1 MSFVFYLL
9 AALTIAGGLAA
20 VLLKNTVHC
29 ALSLTVAFAGL
40 ALLYLEL
47 DAQFAG
53 FAQILVYIGAVAIL
67 VVFAILLTKGS
78 ETPKDGVYSK
88 NWFVGLVIA
97 ARRRPATSNWTSAHG
112 DGVADWQC
120 AHGPLR
126 APAGDCGVAADRRT
140 DWRGDCGH
148 ARERERKMNPLTGY
162 LLVAAL
168 LFAIGLAGALTRRN
182 AILVLI
188 GIELMLNAANLNL
201 IAFWRYGPHPEALT
215 GMMFAIFS
223 IAVAAAEAAV
233 GLGLVISIHRHA
245 HTTDLDAMNRMKG

>member
-97 ARRRPATSNWTSAHG
+97 AGVFAVLGWAVLQSAAVLPHQTGPAPTVTVLQIGNALMG
-112 DGVADWQC
+112 RYVLPLEIVA
-120 AHGPLR
+120 LL
-126 APAGDCGVAADRRT
+126 
-140 DWRGDCGH
+140 
-148 ARERERKMNPLTGY
+148 LT
-162 LLVAAL
+162 AAL
-168 LFAIGLAGALTRRN
+168 IG
-182 AILVLI
+182 
-188 GIELMLNAANLNL
+188 
-201 IAFWRYGPHPEALT
+201 
-215 GMMFAIFS
+215 
-223 IAVAAAEAAV
+223 AVIV
-233 GLGLVISIHRHA
+233 
-245 HTTDLDAMNRMKG
+245 AMHEKERPK